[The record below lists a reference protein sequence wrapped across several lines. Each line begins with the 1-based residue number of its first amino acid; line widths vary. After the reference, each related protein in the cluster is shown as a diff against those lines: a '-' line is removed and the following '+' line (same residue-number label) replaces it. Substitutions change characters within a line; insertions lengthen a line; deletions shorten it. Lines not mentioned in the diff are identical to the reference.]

1 MLLAGA
7 TSIAYS
13 QCPNNNYQYGSSAA
27 PTACNSPTTLS
38 TCLYGGEYRYVY
50 NMQAGSQ
57 YSFETCGDYSF
68 DTQVTV
74 YDAVTGGFVA
84 YNDDYCGLQSK
95 VTFTSNGNPV
105 RVLIDRYYCG
115 SQSSCMTLRVERLSG
130 CATAVDPCN
139 SVTALSCG
147 VTSYANLSGS
157 GSWMPG
163 GPWGTPGEE
172 VVYSFTAPYTGS
184 FPMTITNSGYYVDL
198 FFKLGSCSGFGWTYV
213 DDIYSSGNYN
223 INLSQGQT
231 ILLLIDDENTATS
244 NVSINVSCPP
254 PAADPCSSVT
264 PIASCGNS
272 ESFSLSGT
280 GAWNPPGPWGTPGE
294 EAVFSYTPPVSG
306 AYPITV
312 TNSGYYVDLFYK
324 SGSCSSSGWTYVS
337 DIYTNE
343 TNTVNLTGG
352 VTYYFLI
359 DDENTSASSGTIS
372 IACPCIPPPGGIDA
386 SVTVNSNTSY
396 SSTTVGACN
405 DCSLRSSNDRVL
417 EVNIT
422 CAGLYTFST
431 CGNATWDTYL
441 YLTTA
446 PCGGSLIAL
455 NDDNCGLQSS
465 ITTNLGVG
473 TYYLAIEGWSAYSQG
488 AFTVNITKT
497 CNLNASLTADVK
509 NCGYNVSCNGSS
521 DGAISVSDNGCG
533 STYAWSNGATT
544 SSVSGLSAGTYSVVV
559 TDQFGCTAGGS
570 VTLTE
575 PDALVVDAGSDQ
587 TVYYGYTPM
596 SCADLAGSA
605 NGGCPAYNYSWSNG
619 ATGNTQTVC
628 PTASTDYTL
637 TAVDQ
642 NGCTASDEVSVC
654 VIDVRC
660 YAGNSGNQK
669 VEMCHIPPG
678 NPGNAHTICIDA
690 SAVPAHLAHGCLL
703 GDCSEAND
711 CNVAAKLLN
720 GDEDADSFNNSLIF
734 MHVAPNPFES
744 EFSIQMTV
752 PEKGE
757 YSIDLLNATGQTVL
771 NVYSGILESNKAN
784 NFIINAEEL
793 GEGIYFLR
801 ASNYHGL
808 IELSKIIKL

>member
-1 MLLAGA
+1 M
-7 TSIAYS
+7 
-13 QCPNNNYQYGSSAA
+13 
-27 PTACNSPTTLS
+27 
-38 TCLYGGEYRYVY
+38 V
-50 NMQAGSQ
+50 
-57 YSFETCGDYSF
+57 
-68 DTQVTV
+68 
-74 YDAVTGGFVA
+74 
-84 YNDDYCGLQSK
+84 
-95 VTFTSNGNPV
+95 
-105 RVLIDRYYCG
+105 
-115 SQSSCMTLRVERLSG
+115 
-130 CATAVDPCN
+130 
-139 SVTALSCG
+139 
-147 VTSYANLSGS
+147 
-157 GSWMPG
+157 
-163 GPWGTPGEE
+163 
-172 VVYSFTAPYTGS
+172 
-184 FPMTITNSGYYVDL
+184 
-198 FFKLGSCSGFGWTYV
+198 
-213 DDIYSSGNYN
+213 
-223 INLSQGQT
+223 
-231 ILLLIDDENTATS
+231 LLI
-244 NVSINVSCPP
+244 
-254 PAADPCSSVT
+254 
-264 PIASCGNS
+264 
-272 ESFSLSGT
+272 
-280 GAWNPPGPWGTPGE
+280 
-294 EAVFSYTPPVSG
+294 
-306 AYPITV
+306 
-312 TNSGYYVDLFYK
+312 
-324 SGSCSSSGWTYVS
+324 
-337 DIYTNE
+337 
-343 TNTVNLTGG
+343 
-352 VTYYFLI
+352 YFLI
-359 DDENTSASSGTIS
+359 DDENTSASSGTINVN
-372 IACPCIPPPGGIDA
+372 CPCIPPPGGIDA
-386 SVTVNSNTSY
+386 SVTVNSNMSY

-431 CGNATWDTYL
+431 CGGATWDTYL
-441 YLTTA
+441 YLTSN
-446 PCGGSLIAL
+446 PCSGIIAL

-465 ITTNLGVG
+465 ITTNLAVG
-473 TYYLAIEGWSAYSQG
+473 TYYLAIEGWSASSQG
-488 AFTVNITKT
+488 SFTVDITKT
-497 CNLNASLTADVK
+497 CDLVVSLDVDVK

-521 DGAISVSDNGCG
+521 DGAIAVIDNGCVPQGQTVVFINEIHYDNSGADAGEAIEIAGTEGVSLSGWSLKLYNG
-533 STYAWSNGATT
+533 SNGTVYNTRNLSGVIPNAGNGFGFVAEFISGIQNGAPDAIALVDNQGNVIQFLSYEGTVTATNGPAQGMTSTNIGASESSSTAVGFSLQLQGTGSSYGDFSWASAQSNTFGSVNNGQTFNAGSGSQGQTVVFINEIHYDNSGADAGEAIEIAGTAGLNISGWTLKLYNGSNGTVYNTRNLSGAIPNAGNGFGFVAEFISGIQNGSPDAIALVDNQGNVIQFLSYEGTVTATNGPAQGMTSTNIGVSESSSTAVGFSLQLQGTGSSYGDFSWASAQSNTFGSVNNGQTFNAVSGSGPTYAWSNGATT
-544 SSVSGLSAGTYSVVV
+544 SSISGLSAGTYSVVV
-559 TDQFGCTAGGS
+559 TDQFGCTATTS

-619 ATGNTQTVC
+619 AAGNTQTVC

-642 NGCTASDEVSVC
+642 NGCTASDVVSVC

-678 NPGNAHTICIDA
+678 NPGNAHTICINA

-711 CNVAAKLLN
+711 CNVSAKLLN
-720 GDEDADSFNNSLIF
+720 GDEENAGSFNNSLIF

-771 NVYSGILESNKAN
+771 NVYSGNLESNKTN
-784 NFIINAEEL
+784 NFSINAEEL